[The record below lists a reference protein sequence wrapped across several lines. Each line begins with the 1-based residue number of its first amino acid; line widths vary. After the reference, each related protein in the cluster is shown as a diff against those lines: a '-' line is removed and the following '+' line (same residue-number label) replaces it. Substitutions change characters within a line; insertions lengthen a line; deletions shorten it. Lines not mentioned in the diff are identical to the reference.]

1 MNAVAN
7 PVDREI
13 LTIEKGNQ
21 SVTVPDELTILADG
35 ETPKPNQVCWRFLS
49 QKDGDK
55 RVVWDAHSI
64 PEINAA
70 KEMFQDLVAQGMTPY
85 RVGADGRSTPEVMDE
100 FDPTAEEVIFMP
112 TKMIAAG

>member
-1 MNAVAN
+1 MSTAVA
-7 PVDREI
+7 DRGIRTFEHGKVAIEI
-13 LTIEKGNQ
+13 
-21 SVTVPDELTILADG
+21 PDELTILEDG
-35 ETPKPNQVCWRFLS
+35 QEPEPYQVCWRFLS

-55 RVVWDAHSI
+55 RVVWNSGSI

-70 KEMFQDLVAQGMTPY
+70 KSMFQKLVAEGMTPY
-85 RVGADGRSTPEVMDE
+85 RVGTGGSASPTVMDE

>member
-1 MNAVAN
+1 MSAVAE
-7 PVDREI
+7 PPSREI
-13 LTIEKGNQ
+13 FTIQDGRQ
-21 SVTVPDELTILADG
+21 SVNIPDELTILEDG
-35 ETPKPNQVCWRFLS
+35 ETPQPYQVCWRFLS

-70 KEMFQDLVAQGMTPY
+70 KTMFQELVAQGMTPY
-85 RVGADGRSTPEVMDE
+85 RVGAGGQASPQVMDE